1 MKVILYIII
10 ILLMLA
16 APVTP
21 LDVAKLQPVQT
32 VAVYVYEDAVFLE
45 TDTGILGKGE
55 NVVEAL
61 NDLEKATPGVIY
73 LDTAEYLL
81 VTEQTSELVS
91 TLFRYLHPSVKVSLW
106 DEKGAV
112 KDAAKYLSVRVDLPE
127 LRQWKET
134 EEKS

>member
-1 MKVILYIII
+1 MRVILYIII

-32 VAVYVYEDAVFLE
+32 VALYVHKDAVYLE
-45 TDTGILGKGE
+45 TDTGITGRGA
-55 NVVEAL
+55 NVQDAL
-61 NDLEKATPGVIY
+61 DDLEKATPGVIY

-81 VTEQTSELVS
+81 ITEQSAHLVCEIQQ
-91 TLFRYLHPSVKVSLW
+91 YLHPDVKVSMW
-106 DEKGAV
+106 DKKGAV
-112 KDAAKYLSVRVDLPE
+112 EDASKHLGVRNDLPE
-127 LRQWKET
+127 LSQWKNA